1 MAQAENDP
9 VASPDGRVLFVYY
22 KVGEVDRA
30 RLLPVVQAFEQKIRQ
45 QLPLLS
51 LELMQRPASSAGIET
66 WMEIYRHDDGLPE
79 AALGAVEELAHA
91 LGMPQP
97 RLSEI
102 FVPLRR
108 AI

>member
-1 MAQAENDP
+1 MPQLENDP
-9 VASPDGRVLFVYY
+9 AAAQEGRALFVYY
-22 KVGEVDRA
+22 KVREVDRA
-30 RLLPVVQAFEQKIRQ
+30 RVLPIVQAFEQRMRQ
-45 QLPLLS
+45 QFPRLS

-66 WMEIYRHDDGLPE
+66 WMEVYRQHDGLPE
-79 AALGAVEELAHA
+79 AALRAIEELAQA

-108 AI
+108 AP